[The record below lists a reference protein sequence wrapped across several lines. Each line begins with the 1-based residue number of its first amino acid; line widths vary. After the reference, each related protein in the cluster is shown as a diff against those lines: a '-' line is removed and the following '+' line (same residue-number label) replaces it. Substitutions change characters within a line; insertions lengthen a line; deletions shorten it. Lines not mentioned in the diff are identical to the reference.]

1 MKKYSLVFFIL
12 CFSIVKA
19 TAQQTISQW
28 NHTEINFHHV
38 TSKNPFTDIELSAVF
53 IHEGL
58 PDTIHVDGF
67 YDDNNTFRIRFMP
80 TLQGKWD
87 YITHSSEAEMDNKK
101 GYVICTT
108 PQLSHHGMVK
118 AGTQQN
124 FVYTDGTPF
133 YPLGTTSYAWIY
145 SAESRQKETLY
156 SLRKAGFNKLRFC
169 IFPNNSVRELPQSYP
184 YLLLSK
190 DKKATCQYTW
200 DFSRFNSDFFHH
212 LEQCIDSLKNI
223 GVEADIILFTP
234 YDEGL
239 WGFDRMSMENNMRY
253 LHYVVARL
261 SGFSNVWWS
270 MANEWNLIKSKT
282 YSQWIEMTKYVYEQ
296 DPYRHLLSIHGG
308 TAKYIDYNLPY
319 FTHASI
325 QDQGPLYNIEGAATV
340 RNIIHKPILFDE
352 VCYEGNHKARWA
364 QLTGEQMLQRIWTG
378 LMGGTYVTHGECF
391 CTGKDY
397 YTGYSFL
404 ATGGSF
410 KGTSAQR
417 IKFTLGILK
426 SLPNPLR
433 LADESWDPMTASAG
447 PNTYF
452 IYFGSEQPKKWK
464 FELPAKNDVWPRLQ
478 GNEKFKVDIID
489 TWNMTVKHYPVIF
502 RVKAKA
508 AKRMVDK
515 DERMVVLPGKTN
527 ILLKITRL

>member
-1 MKKYSLVFFIL
+1 MKKYVLLFFTL
-12 CFSIVKA
+12 CFFVIKA
-19 TAQQTISQW
+19 TAQKAVCQW
-28 NHTEINFHHV
+28 DHAEINFHYI
-38 TSKNPFTDIELSAVF
+38 TSKNPFTDVELSAVF
-53 IHEGL
+53 IHEGS
-58 PDTIHVDGF
+58 PDTIRVNGF
-67 YDDNNTFRIRFMP
+67 YDGNDTFRIRFMP

-87 YITHSSEAEMDNKK
+87 YITRSSETEMNGKS

-108 PQLSHHGMVK
+108 PQSSHHGMVK

-124 FVYTDGTPF
+124 FVYADGTPF

-145 SAESRQKETLY
+145 APEFRQKETLY
-156 SLRKAGFNKLRFC
+156 SLREAGFNKLRFC
-169 IFPNNSVRELPQSYP
+169 IFPNNSVHELPHSYP
-184 YLLLSK
+184 YPLLSK
-190 DKKATCQYTW
+190 NEKASCQYTW
-200 DFSRFNSDFFHH
+200 DFSRFNTDFFHH
-212 LEQCIDSLKNI
+212 LEQCIDSLNNI

-239 WGFDRMSMENNMRY
+239 WGFDRMSMENNIRY

-270 MANEWNLIKSKT
+270 IANEWNLIKSRT

-340 RNIIHKPILFDE
+340 RNIIHKPIIFDE
-352 VCYEGNHKARWA
+352 VCYEGNHEARWA

-391 CTGKDY
+391 CTGKDH

-404 ATGGSF
+404 ATGGQF
-410 KGTSAQR
+410 KGTSARR
-417 IKFTLGILK
+417 IKFTLSILK

-433 LADESWDPMTASAG
+433 LADESWDPMTSSAG

-452 IYFGSEQPKKWK
+452 IYFGSERPKAWK
-464 FELPAKNDVWPRLQ
+464 FELPAKNDVWPRLK

-489 TWNMTVKHYPVIF
+489 TWNMTVNHYPGVF
-502 RVKAKA
+502 RVKAKS
-508 AKRMVDK
+508 AKRMVDQDGK
-515 DERMVVLPGKTN
+515 MVILLGKAN
-527 ILLKITRL
+527 ILLRITRL